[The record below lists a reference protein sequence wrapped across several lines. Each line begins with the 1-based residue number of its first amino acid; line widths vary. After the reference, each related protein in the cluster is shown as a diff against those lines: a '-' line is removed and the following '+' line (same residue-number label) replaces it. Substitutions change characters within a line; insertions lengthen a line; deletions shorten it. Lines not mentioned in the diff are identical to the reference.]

1 MYRRG
6 QSPALFRRWRVFRG
20 WVDFG
25 IRRYGFWGRLALSGL
40 YCKAAALEGVRFV
53 GSTVYPCG
61 QKPAPFPA
69 LARFSGTGLVFG
81 MAMKIFR
88 GRWRCPALIAV
99 RAPMWEAL
107 AGRRVSGDAGGKVGG
122 WGIFALVMG
131 DRPGG
136 GVLAA
141 AGGQG
146 WAGAVFR
153 LEANWLGVQPT
164 YWWNT
169 LLK

>member
-1 MYRRG
+1 M
-6 QSPALFRRWRVFRG
+6 A
-20 WVDFG
+20 
-25 IRRYGFWGRLALSGL
+25 IRFLGRLALSGL

-69 LARFSGTGLVFG
+69 MARFSGRGVVFG
-81 MAMKIFR
+81 MAMKFFR

-99 RAPMWEAL
+99 RALMWEPL
-107 AGRRVSGDAGGKVGG
+107 AGRVRFGGSGRREDGGFLP
-122 WGIFALVMG
+122 WLW
-131 DRPGG
+131 
-136 GVLAA
+136 AA
-141 AGGQG
+141 APAGVFWGRPGGQG

>member
-1 MYRRG
+1 MTV
-6 QSPALFRRWRVFRG
+6 WR
-20 WVDFG
+20 
-25 IRRYGFWGRLALSGL
+25 
-40 YCKAAALEGVRFV
+40 
-53 GSTVYPCG
+53 
-61 QKPAPFPA
+61 KPAPFPA

-122 WGIFALVMG
+122 WGDFCRVRGRWRCPALIAVRALMWEPLAGRCVLGEAGGAAGDGGISALVMG

-136 GVLAA
+136 GWAASERRQSLQTQKLPRSKRNQRQFSLPASAALAA
-141 AGGQG
+141 CGHLRPGKFP
-146 WAGAVFR
+146 W
-153 LEANWLGVQPT
+153 P
-164 YWWNT
+164 
-169 LLK
+169 